1 MANLGY
7 IQMVRHCN
15 QNCGFCSNPETPFFH
30 DLDQY
35 RTIVDDF
42 AARGYFGVILTGGEP
57 TLSPV
62 LPQAIAYARSRDLH
76 VRLITNGQK
85 MADASYTKTLIDA
98 GLQHVHLSL
107 HTHRAK
113 VEDFLTGTPG
123 SLHWAE
129 QALDHLGMS
138 PVAVNLNTVINRYNC
153 DHLHETVDWMI
164 DRFPF
169 IRHVVW
175 NNLDPSIGR
184 ATANTFFTARLRD
197 LEYSLALAMR
207 RVHDS
212 GRTFRVERVPL
223 CYMTDFAHC
232 STETRKIVKG
242 EERIVHFLDD
252 KGTVR
257 QTSWGHLYADV
268 CATRAPSCSASC
280 RTRPA
285 TPRGAP
291 IRPAWRSWFPPP
303 RRDPRTPAPRTARV
317 WCSPAP
323 THAAATTR
331 KPATGNPLLKQRKTP
346 RPATTRLL
354 ARGDRGRSRPPP
366 TDRRSPMTSPE
377 LEHFDPAKGQMTLSL
392 DAGLYPIEVLYGAA
406 FVLLDRAYVLLDRDG
421 EDGRNSRHLVHLRS
435 KTATDE
441 AGLRAL
447 AGEFGN
453 ELLTQA
459 LRRQIVKQNGKLIE
473 DITTRALAGAAGG
486 SAPVDFLEDDDG
498 LDFLDDPL
506 GIAVPWEDKYPK
518 KGGGNP

>member
-207 RVHDS
+207 RLHDS

-268 CATRAPSCSASC
+268 CATCSLRLICGGLFDRGEAYD
-280 RTRPA
+280 PA
-285 TPRGAP
+285 ELSPVYL
-291 IRPAWRSWFPPP
+291 
-303 RRDPRTPAPRTARV
+303 DPRPIVQRIVQDEASDPSWRPDPARLAQLV
-317 WCSPAP
+317 PAAP
-323 THAAATTR
+323 
-331 KPATGNPLLKQRKTP
+331 P
-346 RPATTRLL
+346 RPAHPSAPNGSRLVQPSTDPRRRHDPE
-354 ARGDRGRSRPPP
+354 ARDWQPVAEAAKDATPGD
-366 TDRRSPMTSPE
+366 D
-377 LEHFDPAKGQMTLSL
+377 
-392 DAGLYPIEVLYGAA
+392 
-406 FVLLDRAYVLLDRDG
+406 
-421 EDGRNSRHLVHLRS
+421 
-435 KTATDE
+435 
-441 AGLRAL
+441 AL
-447 AGEFGN
+447 AG
-453 ELLTQA
+453 
-459 LRRQIVKQNGKLIE
+459 
-473 DITTRALAGAAGG
+473 TRGPG
-486 SAPVDFLEDDDG
+486 
-498 LDFLDDPL
+498 
-506 GIAVPWEDKYPK
+506 
-518 KGGGNP
+518 